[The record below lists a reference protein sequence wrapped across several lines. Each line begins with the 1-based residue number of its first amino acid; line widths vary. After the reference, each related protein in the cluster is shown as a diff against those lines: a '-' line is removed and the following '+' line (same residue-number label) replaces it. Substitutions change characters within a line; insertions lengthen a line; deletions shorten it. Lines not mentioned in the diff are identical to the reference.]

1 MWFEPATARIWGLP
15 SAQAGWPV
23 IPCPGPRTLCPEVI
37 WRGLSRRRPVGTR
50 RRPVDT
56 RHLAT
61 PPRRPACAIQLCCA
75 ARRLRTT
82 TQIPAYAYL
91 DRSGANVHDPTA
103 GRDPEVDGISTT
115 VHPRSPFRLPS
126 TPGHGREPATPLS
139 LHAVARRRAGL
150 PVWDDF
156 PCPDVL
162 SRFAPTASDESL
174 RGCRGRTHHELPARR
189 ARNVLSSSTP
199 LTADPALLEGRPPR
213 GGLVRARIQ
222 PRAGI
227 QRRRLRSA
235 STSCVA
241 YAGATFA
248 FVLTTLSPPWPARPH
263 GLLCKVHTT
272 DPDAIVSACLL
283 PREPVG
289 MLTVAALQVFAALSA
304 RDQCSGMCM
313 SMAAICQPRSL
324 GPRQKHLPIP
334 ARKLRAR

>member
-15 SAQAGWPV
+15 SAQAGRPV

-37 WRGLSRRRPVGTR
+37 GRGLSRRRPVGTR
-50 RRPVDT
+50 RRPVNT
-56 RHLAT
+56 RHRAT

-91 DRSGANVHDPTA
+91 ARSGANVHDPTA

-115 VHPRSPFRLPS
+115 VHPRSPFRVPS

-189 ARNVLSSSTP
+189 ARSVMTSSTP
-199 LTADPALLEGRPPR
+199 LMTDPALLEIHRPRR
-213 GGLVRARIQ
+213 GGLARARH
-222 PRAGI
+222 
-227 QRRRLRSA
+227 
-235 STSCVA
+235 
-241 YAGATFA
+241 
-248 FVLTTLSPPWPARPH
+248 PW
-263 GLLCKVHTT
+263 
-272 DPDAIVSACLL
+272 
-283 PREPVG
+283 
-289 MLTVAALQVFAALSA
+289 SA
-304 RDQCSGMCM
+304 RVVAVHLRR
-313 SMAAICQPRSL
+313 AATAYRTPPSLFRGRS
-324 GPRQKHLPIP
+324 IS
-334 ARKLRAR
+334 